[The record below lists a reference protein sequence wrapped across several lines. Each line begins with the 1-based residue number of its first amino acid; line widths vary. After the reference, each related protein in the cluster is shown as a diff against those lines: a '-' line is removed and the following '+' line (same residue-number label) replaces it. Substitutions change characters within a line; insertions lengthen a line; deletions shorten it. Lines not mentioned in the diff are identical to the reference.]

1 MSLDVEYIIDRTVW
15 RIPPDGD
22 WYVPNNMS
30 NREYWMLFYKPME
43 DEERFFTRRW
53 CNDHPIHA
61 TLLERRL
68 RITWRIR
75 KKLNGLLPHVFRD
88 PADMEDRT
96 FLWSITRFRWL
107 VDYFNFM
114 PPQSLDLLRNRYA
127 REYPENPNWP
137 GLKY

>member
-30 NREYWMLFYKPME
+30 NREYWTLFYKPME

-53 CNDHPIHA
+53 CNDHPIRA
-61 TLLERRL
+61 MLLERRL

-75 KKLNGLLPHVFRD
+75 KKLNGLLPYVFRD
-88 PADMEDRT
+88 PADMDDRT

-107 VDYFNFM
+107 VDYFNLM